1 MVFVILIH
9 AAGREIKLVGPNK
22 QLLLFKVLFNLI

>member
-9 AAGREIKLVGPNK
+9 AAGGEIKLVGHNK
-22 QLLLFKVLFNLI
+22 QLLLFKELFNLI

>member
-9 AAGREIKLVGPNK
+9 AAGGDIKLVSPNK
-22 QLLLFKVLFNLI
+22 QLLLFKALFNLT